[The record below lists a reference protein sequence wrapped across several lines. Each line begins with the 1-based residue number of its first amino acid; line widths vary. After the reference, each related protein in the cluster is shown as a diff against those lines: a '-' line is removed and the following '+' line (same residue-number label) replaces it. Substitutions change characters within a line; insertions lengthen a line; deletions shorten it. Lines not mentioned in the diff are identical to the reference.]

1 MRALPQKGVAIPIW
15 VLIAMTMKVIDMTMV
30 QLYDT
35 TLRDGAQ
42 SEGISFSVVDKLHI
56 ARKLDEL
63 GIHYIEGGWPGSNPK
78 DAEFFQRLQELK
90 LKHARVAV
98 FGSTRRR
105 GIRAE
110 DDNNLTMLVKAG
122 VRVATIVGKSS
133 DLQVTHVIKATLDEN
148 LEMIADSVRYLKTNG
163 LTVFLDA
170 EHFFDGFKHNPE
182 YSLKT
187 LEVAARAGAK
197 CLVLCDTNG
206 GALPEEIA
214 KAVKAAAKATT
225 VPLGIH
231 CHNDGG
237 LAVANTLA
245 AVRAGAAQVQGTIN
259 GLGERCGNTDL
270 CTIIAALKIK
280 MEVDCVS
287 DKQLS
292 TLTEV
297 SRYVSELANQLPDP
311 FAPYVGA
318 SAFSHKAGYHMDG
331 VNKWPDA
338 YQHIDP
344 ARVGNRQRTV
354 VSDQSGKRNIIAK
367 ASELGIDLPVEAKE
381 TQALL
386 QHVKELESRGFQ
398 YDNAEAS
405 FELLLHRARPGY
417 RPPFE
422 LVDFMVVVESR
433 RRPSTRKAQDEML
446 SEAVV
451 KVKVS
456 GEMIHT
462 AAEGD
467 GPVNA
472 LDMALRK
479 ALLQFYPSLKQV
491 KLVDYK
497 VRILEES
504 TGTES
509 QVRVLIESSDGT
521 DEWHT
526 VGGSTNI
533 IEASWLA
540 LADSLEWWLL
550 KHGQ

>member
-1 MRALPQKGVAIPIW
+1 
-15 VLIAMTMKVIDMTMV
+15 MKSVRI
-30 QLYDT
+30 YDT

-56 ARKLDEL
+56 AQKLDGL

-78 DAEFFQRLQELK
+78 DAEFFARIKELK
-90 LKHARVAV
+90 LKNARIAV
-98 FGSTRRR
+98 FGSTRRK
-105 GIRAE
+105 G
-110 DDNNLTMLVKAG
+110 VKAEEDSFLTLLVETG
-122 VRVATIVGKSS
+122 AGIATIVGKGS
-133 DLQVTHVIKATLDEN
+133 DLHVINVLKTTLDEN
-148 LEMIADSVRYLKTNG
+148 LKMLADSIRYLKSHNME
-163 LTVFLDA
+163 VFWDV
-170 EHFFDGFKHNPE
+170 EHYFDGFKHNPE

-187 LEVAARAGAK
+187 LEVAAAVGVD

-206 GALPEEIA
+206 GALPDEVT
-214 KAVKAAAKATT
+214 KAVRAAAKAID

-245 AVRAGAAQVQGTIN
+245 AVVAGAAHVQGTIN
-259 GLGERCGNTDL
+259 GLGERCGNADL
-270 CTIIAALKIK
+270 CTIIPALKLK
-280 MEVDCVS
+280 MGIDCIS
-287 DKQLS
+287 DAQLAS
-292 TLTEV
+292 LTEV
-297 SRYVSELANQLPDP
+297 SRYISELANIVPDP

-331 VNKWPDA
+331 VSKWPDA
-338 YQHIDP
+338 YQHIEP
-344 ARVGNRQRTV
+344 SRVGNRQRTV
-354 VSDQSGKRNIIAK
+354 VSDQSGKRNIITK
-367 ASELGIDLPVEAKE
+367 ARELGIELPPDGKE
-381 TQALL
+381 TQALV
-386 QHVKELESRGFQ
+386 QHIKLLESRGFQ

-433 RRPSTRKAQDEML
+433 RRPSTRKSPDQML
-446 SEAVV
+446 SEAMV
-451 KVKVS
+451 KVKVG

-479 ALLQFYPSLKQV
+479 ALLQFYPSLSQV

-509 QVRVLIESSDGT
+509 QVRVLIESSDGVN
-521 DEWHT
+521 EWHT

-540 LADSLEWWLL
+540 LADGLEWWLVRQG
-550 KHGQ
+550 K